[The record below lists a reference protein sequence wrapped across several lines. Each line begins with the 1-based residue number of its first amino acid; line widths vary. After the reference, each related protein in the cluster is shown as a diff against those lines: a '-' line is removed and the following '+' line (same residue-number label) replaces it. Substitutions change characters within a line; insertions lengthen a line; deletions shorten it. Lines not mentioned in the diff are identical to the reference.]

1 MSNETIDLRVEHIKT
16 FSLLHGELPM
26 HLAQEMNEY
35 VDANEKID
43 INDDTPKGL
52 CKLLESSG
60 QTFLGFYSEQ
70 LPLSAEGNSFENV
83 PIDCDNMRVVQKTE
97 NTYTHLLDND
107 TDYTAKTISFT
118 TALFLKVPEQVNAD
132 NHSIGG
138 YTYLNWGINTRADH
152 LSLKPKQDKFII
164 PKIGQFILF
173 PSWLKY
179 SFIPF
184 TGEGTLRVLLAKF
197 NVRFSV

>member
-1 MSNETIDLRVEHIKT
+1 MKKEFVMR
-16 FSLLHGELPM
+16 
-26 HLAQEMNEY
+26 
-35 VDANEKID
+35 
-43 INDDTPKGL
+43 
-52 CKLLESSG
+52 G
-60 QTFLGFYSEQ
+60 QTATGGIETLHFSGFKEGYAYRMTEFQ
-70 LPLSAEGNSFENV
+70 LYPSTNIGGGATADFEASASVTAGKVALNPAAPDFN
-83 PIDCDNMRVVQKTE
+83 
-97 NTYTHLLDND
+97 ND
-107 TDYTAKTISFT
+107 SLIA